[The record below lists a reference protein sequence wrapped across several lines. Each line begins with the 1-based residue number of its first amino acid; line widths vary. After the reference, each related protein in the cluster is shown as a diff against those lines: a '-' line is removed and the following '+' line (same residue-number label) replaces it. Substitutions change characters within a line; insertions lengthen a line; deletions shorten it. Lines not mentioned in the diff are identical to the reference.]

1 MKSHLWISDR
11 SDSPSELRSEAFEV
25 WAYTHPSPHHPD
37 RNEDAA
43 GVWLMD
49 DGRAL
54 LAVSDGMGGT
64 PQGAD
69 ASAAAIRALDA
80 EVTRSESSGS
90 LRAAIL
96 DAFER
101 ANQVILEDIAGSG
114 STLVVGE
121 LVAGEART
129 YNVGDSAA
137 LLMGQRGKMKL
148 ETIAHSPVG
157 YGIAAGLIDPDA
169 ALSHE
174 DRHYLSNH
182 LGSRSMHVEV
192 GSACT
197 LAARDTF
204 LVASDGLL
212 DNMSPTEIVS
222 VVRKG
227 PLRDAAAR
235 MVETCHSRMAGGE
248 AGDLGKPDDLTFLLA
263 RRIVS

>member
-1 MKSHLWISDR
+1 MKSHLWISDLGDAPSEIR
-11 SDSPSELRSEAFEV
+11 SDAFEV
-25 WAYTHPSPHHPD
+25 WAYTHASPDHPE
-37 RNEDAA
+37 RNEDAS

-54 LAVSDGMGGT
+54 LAIADGMGGT
-64 PQGAD
+64 PQGAE

-80 EVTRSESSGS
+80 EIAASESEGS
-90 LRAAIL
+90 LRAAVL

-101 ANQVILEDIAGSG
+101 ANQQILERFAGSG
-114 STLVVGE
+114 TTLVVGE
-121 LVAGEART
+121 LFGDEART

-137 LLMGQRGKMKL
+137 LLMGQRGRMKL

-157 YGIAAGLIDPDA
+157 YGIAAGLIEPDD

-174 DRHYLSNH
+174 DRHYISNH

-192 GSACT
+192 GSAVA

-212 DNMSPTEIVS
+212 DNMSPTEIVE

-227 PLRDAAAR
+227 PLRDAMHR
-235 MVETCHSRMAGGE
+235 LVETCLRRMAGEEPGVE
-248 AGDLGKPDDLTFLLA
+248 GKTDDLTFLLA
-263 RRIVS
+263 RRTPS